1 MRYASEIDN
10 ELVVQD
16 RIFAAADARRRNAL
30 YEGQYTAKQR
40 AFAEAFRSQVAN
52 AYVRSRV
59 YLNYRERFMAI
70 KVERPSVRDRI
81 SSAVAGIEDFCSKH
95 GITAHRTASA
105 IVFRISA

>member
-1 MRYASEIDN
+1 MKYLSEIDN
-10 ELVVQD
+10 ENVVQD

-30 YEGQYTAKQR
+30 YEGQYTDKQR
-40 AFAEAFRSQVAN
+40 AFAEAFRAQVAN

-81 SSAVAGIEDFCSKH
+81 SSAVAQVEEFCAKH

-105 IVFRISA
+105 VVFRIK